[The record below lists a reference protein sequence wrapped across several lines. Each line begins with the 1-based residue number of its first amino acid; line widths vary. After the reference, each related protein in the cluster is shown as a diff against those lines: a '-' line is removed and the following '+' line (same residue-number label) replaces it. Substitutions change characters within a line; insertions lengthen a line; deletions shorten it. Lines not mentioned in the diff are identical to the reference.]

1 LNRQHFLAWR
11 DYMLNARIITALVA
25 LLIFVAALFYLS
37 KSAWALF
44 LMPGLLIGAWEW
56 AALAKWPS
64 VVRNIYVALLA
75 VLAYVVW
82 YLVTADARVATFL
95 YATALAFWLVAAPLW
110 LLRGWQIRHPMLLG
124 LTGIVL
130 LLPLWLALVQ
140 LQIEP
145 RVLLLLMIT
154 IWISDTAAL
163 ICGKLWG
170 KRKLAPSISPGKTWL
185 GVTGALAGVTLYY
198 VIVSMNFSTGHIVLS
213 GTIGLAV
220 FLALTVLGV
229 EGDLFESWI
238 KRTAGVKDS
247 GTILP
252 GHGGVLDRI
261 DALTPS
267 MPIAALILAWFA

>member
-1 LNRQHFLAWR
+1 
-11 DYMLNARIITALVA
+11 MLNARIITALVA

-37 KSAWALF
+37 KSVWALF

-95 YATALAFWLVAAPLW
+95 YAMALAFWLVAAPLW

-145 RVLLLLMIT
+145 QVLLFLMIT
-154 IWISDTAAL
+154 IWISDTTAL

-170 KRKLAPSISPGKTWL
+170 KRKLAPSISPGKTWV
-185 GVTGALAGVTLYY
+185 GVTGALVGVTLYY

-213 GTIGLAV
+213 GTIGLVV

-261 DALTPS
+261 DALTSS
-267 MPIAALILAWFA
+267 MPAAALILAWFA

>member
-1 LNRQHFLAWR
+1 
-11 DYMLNARIITALVA
+11 MLNARILTALVA

-44 LMPGLLIGAWEW
+44 LIPGLLIGAWEW

-64 VVRNIYVALLA
+64 VGRNIYVTLIA
-75 VLAYVVW
+75 VLSFAVWHVVA
-82 YLVTADARVATFL
+82 ADARVAAIL
-95 YATALAFWLVAAPLW
+95 YVTSLVFWLVVAPLW
-110 LLRGWQIRHPMLLG
+110 LLRGWKLWHPVLLG

-140 LQIEP
+140 LQVEP

-154 IWISDTAAL
+154 IWISDTTAL
-163 ICGKLWG
+163 VCGKRWG
-170 KRKLAPSISPGKTWL
+170 RRKLAPSISPGKTWE
-185 GVTGALAGVTLYY
+185 GVAGAVAGVTLYY
-198 VIVSMNFSTGHIVLS
+198 VIISVYFSTGHAVLS
-213 GTIGLAV
+213 GAAGLAV
-220 FLALTVLGV
+220 FLALTILGV

-252 GHGGVLDRI
+252 GHGGILDRI
-261 DALTPS
+261 DALTSS
-267 MPIAALILAWFA
+267 MPAAALILAGFA

>member
-1 LNRQHFLAWR
+1 
-11 DYMLNARIITALVA
+11 MLNARIITALVA

-37 KSAWALF
+37 KPAWALF

-64 VVRNIYVALLA
+64 VGRNIYVALMTVLGFA
-75 VLAYVVW
+75 VWHVIG
-82 YLVTADARVATFL
+82 ADTRVATIL
-95 YATALAFWLVAAPLW
+95 YAMALVFWLVAAPLW
-110 LLRGWQIRHPMLLG
+110 LWRGWRLRHPLLLG

-140 LQIEP
+140 LQGEP

-163 ICGKLWG
+163 LCGKQWG
-170 KRKLAPSISPGKTWL
+170 KRKLAPSISPGKTWE
-185 GVTGALAGVTLYY
+185 GVAGALAGVTLYY
-198 VIVSMNFSTGHIVLS
+198 VIISVYFSTGHTVLS
-213 GTIGLAV
+213 GAAGLAV

-252 GHGGVLDRI
+252 GHGGILDRI
-261 DALTPS
+261 DALTSS
-267 MPIAALILAWFA
+267 MPVAALILAWFA